1 MREMVKMVIVLTV
14 LSSLSGGLL
23 AALKNNTQ
31 DRIDSQVLTF
41 VQGPAIEK
49 ILEDATNDPV
59 NDRFSLK
66 VEGEEEERNFF
77 VGVYDDTPRAVAFE
91 TRASGY
97 GGDMGVMVAF
107 NVETDEIMGV
117 SVTTHDETPGVGATV
132 ETDTNFKNQFAGM
145 SADADP
151 QVKKDGG
158 SINAMSGA
166 TVTSRAVCKAVSRA
180 TDLYQQMQSQIN
192 DQVKTFTG

>member
-180 TDLYQQMQSQIN
+180 TELYQQMQSQIK
-192 DQVKTFTG
+192 DEVKTFTG